1 MPEDWLSL
9 FALVGAILHWIL
21 LIGALFTVPVN
32 RKPSSATAW
41 LMLIAL
47 FPFAG
52 FVLFLLIGSPKLPYE
67 RRLRQ
72 LTMDELVAKAIS
84 EARDHPVF
92 GPLLNPHVP
101 ARYLP
106 FANLSAHLGGMAA
119 FAGNDVAVIDDY
131 DEILRR
137 LAEDIDT
144 AEHFVHIQFYILNR
158 DEATEEVFLAL
169 ERAHQRGVQVRVML
183 DDFGSNRY
191 PTSKQTDDYLKT
203 SGFGYERILPVRLS
217 KGQWAR
223 PDLRNHRK
231 IAVIDGRIGHTGS
244 LNLIRRDYFRKD
256 DLYYDEVVVR
266 VTGPI
271 VGQLDAVFIT
281 DWYSETDTLLS
292 QAELYHG
299 EEAVVATGTMLCQ
312 VLPSGSGHDD
322 ENNLKLFTGMIHGA
336 HHKLTI
342 VNPYFVP
349 DDSLM
354 LALTS
359 AAQRGV
365 DVTMINSEAPDQFM
379 VYYAQHS
386 FYDEL
391 LRCGV
396 KIALYK
402 KPILLHSKFM
412 TIDDDI
418 AMVGSSNFDMRSFQL
433 NLEVSMVCYDRKV
446 VADLRQIEATY
457 LERSMML
464 SRDIWAIRPLYRRL
478 FENIARLTAALQ

>member
-1 MPEDWLSL
+1 MIAEWLSL
-9 FALVGAILHWIL
+9 LPLVGAILHWIL

-52 FVLFLLIGSPKLPYE
+52 LVLFLLIGSPKLPYE

-72 LTMDELVAKAIS
+72 LTMDELVAKVIS
-84 EARDHPVF
+84 EAREHPVF

-106 FANLSAHLGGMAA
+106 FAKLNAHLGGMSA
-119 FAGNDVAVIDDY
+119 FAGNDVVIIDDY
-131 DEILRR
+131 DEIIRR

-144 AEHFVHIQFYILNR
+144 AERCVHIQFYILNY
-158 DEATEEVFLAL
+158 DEATEVVFRAL
-169 ERAHQRGVQVRVML
+169 ERAHQRGVQVRIML

-191 PTSKQTDDYLKT
+191 PTSKQTDAYLKAA
-203 SGFGYERILPVRLS
+203 GFGYERILPIRLR
-217 KGQWAR
+217 KGQWSR

-231 IAVIDGRIGHTGS
+231 IAVIDGKLGYTGS

-281 DWYSETDTLLS
+281 DWYSETDTLLTRD
-292 QAELYHG
+292 ELYQG
-299 EEAVVATGTMLCQ
+299 EEAIVATGTMLCQ

-322 ENNLKLFTGMIHGA
+322 ENNLKLFTAMIHGA
-336 HHKLTI
+336 QHKLTI

-433 NLEVSMVCYDRKV
+433 NLEVSMICYDRKV
-446 VADLRQIEATY
+446 VADLRAIEAKY
-457 LERSMML
+457 LERSIML
-464 SRDIWAIRPLYRRL
+464 NRDAWAIRPLYRRL